1 MPFQVSVRTC
11 VLDATTADKNHSYQ
25 SILSLSFEVW
35 KKSTVLEDCEAV
47 LGMKF
52 LDNIMS
58 RVKILSNFTDLGW
71 TDLSAPPT
79 ISDTNTTFRHFHN
92 TLLKSDAYFSST
104 VCDTAL
110 TFVKKVLFLNESGI
124 NRNDVLEMLSI
135 ISEKSFASSEC
146 RAEALY
152 LLAIEYLEKARQS
165 GELKLLWSRTSLID
179 ESAHTVETGYLIPHL
194 LRARS
199 HLSLAINF
207 IGPASSHLSRS
218 ILRTLALVTG
228 PEDLNAESNISAGEI
243 VHSSVGSSA
252 RQAVARGFG
261 PANVQD
267 NDLKTIFEA
276 LDHPFSKQDDRNKM
290 LETMYR
296 LGYKYIPSTWKF
308 VAIAL
313 CPTGEVLISILQPS
327 LGEHDC
333 RYFSYQTQCV
343 FPQQS
348 NNPHDVSEFE
358 QSVLQPFDEII
369 EKSRKQLSGID
380 IGVATNNYNNS
391 KEKKQAWWNE
401 RYNVDEDLCQLLQ
414 NIDERY
420 FQSCC
425 FEDLISICD
434 NNGDD
439 SFCVGNLSARFEAVC
454 NIDKNNTGAR
464 KDAVP
469 SKEELGKLTIVKL
482 KERLINLGCSQKEFR
497 SMRKAAL
504 IELLQQ
510 ILLAEIQNNSLSPE
524 KAPADTYSHIESKQS
539 ADENCIFLIL
549 DEQLQRLPLEGILSL
564 RDKTVCRLPSLPFA
578 ISSLRQRNQNK
589 DTMISP
595 IDLAKTKYVIDPE
608 SNLKETKERILSTLT
623 CVSEDHEWDWEGK
636 VGEVPSQDFMYRAL
650 KQENGLY
657 LYFGHGGGER
667 FFSRV
672 EIEELVNK
680 SSSQLDPCASIIL
693 MGCSSGVLHSV
704 SGKQMY
710 FEPDGTALSY
720 LCAGAPCVV
729 GNLWDV
735 TDRDID
741 RFSVSLLEGIYQAEE
756 ITNLATC
763 TMSSR
768 DSCKLRYIVGCAPVI
783 YGIPVSIIKC
793 LK

>member
-1 MPFQVSVRTC
+1 M
-11 VLDATTADKNHSYQ
+11 
-25 SILSLSFEVW
+25 W

-47 LGMKF
+47 LGMNF
-52 LDNIMS
+52 LDNIIS

-71 TDLSAPPT
+71 PDISAPPT
-79 ISDTNTTFRHFHN
+79 SSDTIRALGHFHN
-92 TLLKSDAYFSST
+92 TLLKSDSSFSST
-104 VCDTAL
+104 VCDAVL
-110 TFVKKVLFLNESGI
+110 TFVKKVLFSNVSGI
-124 NRNDVLEMLSI
+124 KRNDVLEMLSI
-135 ISEKSFASSEC
+135 ISEKSLTSSEC

-165 GELKLLWSRTSLID
+165 GELKLLWSGTSMVD
-179 ESAHTVETGYLIPHL
+179 ESVHTVETGNPIPHL

-199 HLSLAINF
+199 HLSRAITF
-207 IGPASSHLSRS
+207 IGPASSHLSRN

-228 PEDLNAESNISAGEI
+228 PEDLNTESSISAGEI

-261 PANVQD
+261 SANVQE
-267 NDLKTIFEA
+267 NDLRTIFEA
-276 LDHPFSKQDDRNKM
+276 FDHPFSKQDDRNKM

-296 LGYKYIPSTWKF
+296 LGCKYLPSTWKF

-313 CPTGEVLISILQPS
+313 CPTGEVLISLLQPS
-327 LGEHDC
+327 LGEQDS

-348 NNPHDVSEFE
+348 NKPHDVSEFE
-358 QSVLQPFDEII
+358 QSVLQPFDEIM

-391 KEKKQAWWNE
+391 KEKKQAWWDE
-401 RYNVDEDLCQLLQ
+401 RYNLDENLCHILK

-420 FQSCC
+420 FQTCC
-425 FEDLISICD
+425 LEDLISICD
-434 NNGDD
+434 NSGDD

-454 NIDKNNTGAR
+454 NIDKNNTGTR
-464 KDAVP
+464 EDTVP
-469 SKEELGKLTIVKL
+469 SKEELGKLTVVKL
-482 KERLINLGCSQKEFR
+482 KERLIELGCSQKEFR
-497 SMRKAAL
+497 STRKAGL
-504 IELLQQ
+504 IELLQT
-510 ILLAEIQNNSLSPE
+510 LLAETQSDSLSPA
-524 KAPADTYSHIESKQS
+524 KVPPNTHSHTESKQ
-539 ADENCIFLIL
+539 AAGENCIFLIL
-549 DEQLQRLPLEGILSL
+549 DEQLQRLPLEGVLSL

-578 ISSLRQRNQNK
+578 ISSLHQRNQNK
-589 DTMISP
+589 DAMISP
-595 IDLAKTKYVIDPE
+595 IDLSKTKYVIDPE

-623 CVSEDHEWDWEGK
+623 CVSDHHEWDWEGK
-636 VGEVPSQDFMYRAL
+636 VGEVPSKDFMHRAL
-650 KQENGLY
+650 KQEDGLY

-680 SSSQLDPCASIIL
+680 ASSQLDPCASIIL
-693 MGCSSGVLHSV
+693 MGCSSGVLNSV

-729 GNLWDV
+729 GTLWDV

-741 RFSVSLLEGIYQAEE
+741 RFSVSLLEGIYQADE
-756 ITNLATC
+756 ITNLAKC

-768 DSCKLRYIVGCAPVI
+768 DACKLRYIVGCAPVI
-783 YGIPVSIIKC
+783 YGIPVSILNCSK
-793 LK
+793 